1 MYNTKVICTYN
12 TDDIFKQFE
21 QFEEIKHMTK
31 KDKDFFQD
39 AYYRQELLNIF
50 GLEQYNERE
59 IDEAMS
65 ELYEKIKE
73 CKELKECM
81 IKLASDIMSLDEEIG
96 LLFLFSYDYM
106 YLSHICIS
114 EFLETGQISQDNISK
129 LKSKIL

>member
-12 TDDIFKQFE
+12 TDIFKDFI
-21 QFEEIKHMTK
+21 EIEHMTE
-31 KDKDFFQD
+31 KDKEFFQD
-39 AYYRQELLNIF
+39 AYYRQEFLNIF
-50 GLEQYNERE
+50 GLEEYNERE
-59 IDEAMS
+59 IDEVLNG
-65 ELYEKIKE
+65 LYEKIKE

-81 IKLASDIMSLDEEIG
+81 IKLASDIMSFDEEIG

>member
-1 MYNTKVICTYN
+1 MYNTKVVCKYN
-12 TDDIFKQFE
+12 NYIFE
-21 QFEEIKHMTK
+21 NLGELEHMTE
-31 KDKDFFQD
+31 KDKEFFLDACYREDF
-39 AYYRQELLNIF
+39 LNIF
-50 GLEQYNERE
+50 GLEEYNERE
-59 IDEAMS
+59 IDEAMC

-81 IKLASDIMSLDEEIG
+81 LKSASQIMSLDEEFG

-129 LKSKIL
+129 LKSKILV